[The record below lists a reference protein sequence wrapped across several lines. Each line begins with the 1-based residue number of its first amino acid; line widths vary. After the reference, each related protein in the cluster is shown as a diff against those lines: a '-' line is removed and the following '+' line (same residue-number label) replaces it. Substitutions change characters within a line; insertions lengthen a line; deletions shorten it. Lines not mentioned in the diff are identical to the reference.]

1 MKPKPIKVLI
11 SHSHDEKNLAG
22 AWKELLDGVSL
33 GIIDTWF
40 SSDTAPTGGIPIG
53 VEWRNQLY
61 EMLKGSDFLIA
72 IQTPSSASRPWIMW
86 ECGAASGVDKIRG
99 IIPVVIGLGRGDLAN
114 PLSSYQVYNG
124 ADKQSVLEVV
134 LRLTKEAEINLEGRK
149 HVYDPALD
157 AYLKSVEI
165 HGGRKVLDPLKQA
178 QLWKDRI
185 EYYLECGRDSE
196 VAGFRQQLYAAIGG
210 QRAIEPALH
219 ELLSRVLL
227 DQKRYKDA
235 IDEIDHTLSL
245 LGDDIQLLHRKA
257 LALLGLGQRA
267 SATEI
272 LDKIL
277 RLDPNLA
284 VNPEIASLEGRIF
297 REQWEATRESTD
309 LERAFNAYNR
319 AYDAD
324 RLQYYPGI
332 NAGSLALAKG
342 DWAAA
347 NNIFA
352 NVLKT
357 CRELQL
363 RRNISYWADFSAGEA
378 LLGSGLIAEA
388 MKEYQRGWERH
399 PKPGPRQCQSALG
412 GVRRMQA
419 FRKLADA
426 DIAPIV
432 TLFEGKD

>member
-157 AYLKSVEI
+157 AVSKGVEI
-165 HGGRKVLDPLKQA
+165 HGGRKVIDPLKQA
-178 QLWKDRI
+178 QSLEGPNRVLLGVRPRFRSRRVSTAILCCHRGSTGDRTSSA
-185 EYYLECGRDSE
+185 R
-196 VAGFRQQLYAAIGG
+196 VA
-210 QRAIEPALH
+210 
-219 ELLSRVLL
+219 SRVLL

-235 IDEIDHTLSL
+235 IT
-245 LGDDIQLLHRKA
+245 
-257 LALLGLGQRA
+257 
-267 SATEI
+267 
-272 LDKIL
+272 
-277 RLDPNLA
+277 N
-284 VNPEIASLEGRIF
+284 
-297 REQWEATRESTD
+297 
-309 LERAFNAYNR
+309 
-319 AYDAD
+319 
-324 RLQYYPGI
+324 
-332 NAGSLALAKG
+332 
-342 DWAAA
+342 
-347 NNIFA
+347 
-352 NVLKT
+352 
-357 CRELQL
+357 
-363 RRNISYWADFSAGEA
+363 
-378 LLGSGLIAEA
+378 
-388 MKEYQRGWERH
+388 
-399 PKPGPRQCQSALG
+399 
-412 GVRRMQA
+412 
-419 FRKLADA
+419 
-426 DIAPIV
+426 
-432 TLFEGKD
+432 